1 MKGLPEAW
9 SKDAISSTAAVTS
22 GITPTGSSSTNN
34 MSRPNSLFGQHHHH
48 QPHHIGAPESQ
59 DLKDLY
65 LQDLSDG
72 VYISS

>member
-9 SKDAISSTAAVTS
+9 SKDSSAAAT
-22 GITPTGSSSTNN
+22 GITGSIGGGSTNN
-34 MSRPNSLFGQHHHH
+34 MSRPNSLFGQHHQHS
-48 QPHHIGAPESQ
+48 IGAPESQ

-72 VYISS
+72 SI

>member
-22 GITPTGSSSTNN
+22 GITPTGSSTNN
-34 MSRPNSLFGQHHHH
+34 MSRPNSLFGQHHQHS
-48 QPHHIGAPESQ
+48 IGAPESQ

>member
-9 SKDAISSTAAVTS
+9 SKDSSAAT
-22 GITPTGSSSTNN
+22 GITTGSIGGGSTNN
-34 MSRPNSLFGQHHHH
+34 MSRPNSLFGQHHQHS
-48 QPHHIGAPESQ
+48 IGAPESQ

-72 VYISS
+72 SI